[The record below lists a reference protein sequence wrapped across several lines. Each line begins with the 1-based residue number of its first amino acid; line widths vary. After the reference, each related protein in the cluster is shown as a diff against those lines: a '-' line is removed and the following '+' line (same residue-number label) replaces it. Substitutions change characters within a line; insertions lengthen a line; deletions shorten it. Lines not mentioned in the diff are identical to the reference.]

1 MPGLIL
7 TLDTELPTQ
16 HPPHNN
22 FDYVL
27 RVDNNVRNMF
37 LQIRNAL
44 IVLCNILAS
53 QKILMTGTEEILYE
67 LLNSLMTMPKPI
79 PIPSYLCNNFCFHK
93 KWKCP
98 QYPSHIT
105 VTFQK
110 YQSGLLYNT

>member
-1 MPGLIL
+1 ML

-16 HPPHNN
+16 HPPNTN

-27 RVDNNVRNMF
+27 RVDNNVHNMF

-53 QKILMTGTEEILYE
+53 QKILTTGSEEILYE

-79 PIPSYLCNNFCFHK
+79 PLPSYLCNNFCFHK

-105 VTFQK
+105 VTSFQI